1 MDTLIQAKLIVATTG
16 CSLEQAQQQ
25 IALKEQRRLTR
36 TADIEAFKKTMQKSI
51 QNFKNKG

>member
-1 MDTLIQAKLIVATTG
+1 MDTLTQAKFIVATTG